1 MKNTKPSQTPGVR
14 FVSGV
19 PVNFPNTVYDGEG
32 FYISY
37 NDRDCRIYGDVTTAL
52 VHNSSFY
59 ILNGDHRE
67 RYGPLLCLGIDQ
79 CLDYFIS
86 NIHMKN
92 KYSETPSGYATMVKA

>member
-1 MKNTKPSQTPGVR
+1 METVKPSQTPGVK

-37 NDRDCRIYGDVTTAL
+37 NDRDRRIYGDVTTAL
-52 VHNSSFY
+52 VYNSSFY

-67 RYGPLLCLGIDQ
+67 GYGPLMAGGIDQ
-79 CLDYFIS
+79 CLDYFTK
-86 NIHMKN
+86 NIYLKN
-92 KYSETPSGYATMVKA
+92 EYSETPKRLR